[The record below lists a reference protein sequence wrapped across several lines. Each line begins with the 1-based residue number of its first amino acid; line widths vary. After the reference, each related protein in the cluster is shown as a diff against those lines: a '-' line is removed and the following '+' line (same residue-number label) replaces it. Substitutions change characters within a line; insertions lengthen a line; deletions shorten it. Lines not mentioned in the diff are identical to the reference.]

1 MAVRWTAA
9 ISGRRHPEGRERTA
23 AEETNDTTMNVTD
36 PIADMLTRIRNASA
50 ARHKELSLPSSRV
63 KREIARILT
72 EEGFI
77 DTFDTQPDG
86 VQERLTLRLKYVEGK
101 TPVVTGLK
109 RISKPGLRVYARK
122 TEIPRVLGGLG
133 LAILSTSHG
142 IMTGTDAR
150 KQNLGGE
157 VLCYVW

>member
-1 MAVRWTAA
+1 
-9 ISGRRHPEGRERTA
+9 
-23 AEETNDTTMNVTD
+23 MNVTD

-50 ARHKELSLPSSRV
+50 ARHRELMLPSSRV
-63 KREIARILT
+63 KREIARILAD
-72 EEGFI
+72 EGFI
-77 DTFDTQPDG
+77 ESFETRSEAEM
-86 VQERLTLRLKYVEGK
+86 VQDQLVLRLKYVEGK

-133 LAILSTSHG
+133 VAILSTSHG
-142 IMTGTDAR
+142 IMTGSDAR

>member
-1 MAVRWTAA
+1 MAA
-9 ISGRRHPEGRERTA
+9 ISGRRRPPDQGRERTT
-23 AEETNDTTMNVTD
+23 AEETNEHHMNVTD
-36 PIADMLTRIRNASA
+36 PIADMLTRIRNASV
-50 ARHKELSLPSSRV
+50 ARHRELSMPSSRV
-63 KREIARILT
+63 KREIARILAD
-72 EEGFI
+72 EGFI
-77 DTFDTQPDG
+77 ESYETRSDPES
-86 VQERLTLRLKYVEGK
+86 VQDQLVLRLKYVEGK

-133 LAILSTSHG
+133 VAILSTSHG
-142 IMTGTDAR
+142 IMTGNDAR

>member
-1 MAVRWTAA
+1 MA
-9 ISGRRHPEGRERTA
+9 RTT
-23 AEETNDTTMNVTD
+23 AEEKTQPTMNSTD

-50 ARHKELSLPSSRV
+50 ARHREVTLPSSKV
-63 KREIARILT
+63 KRELARILA

-77 DTFDTQPDG
+77 DSYQTHPEG
-86 VQERLTLRLKYVEGK
+86 VQEMLTLHLRYAEGR
-101 TPVVTGLK
+101 TPVVSGLK

-133 LAILSTSHG
+133 MAVLSTSRG
-142 IMTGTDAR
+142 IMTGSQAR
-150 KQNLGGE
+150 KLNLGGE